1 MKDSGTILYRK
12 FLAGDANALEELV
25 RIYSDALVRFSYSY
39 VRDFQTA
46 EDIMADTFATLMIK
60 RKNFREIAQFKTYL
74 YKIARNKAIDHLRA
88 QKKVLPLTEQSAHS
102 PSAEEDLL
110 LRKREKQIF
119 IHIQNLAPQYAEV
132 LQLHYFAGFSVSD
145 MCKIL
150 HKSSKQVYNLLS
162 RAKLT
167 LKENFRKEGIS
178 HEDL

>member
-88 QKKVLPLTEQSAHS
+88 QKKFYPSPNKAHILLPQKRIFFCGNGKNRSSYTYKTSPRNMRKYCNCTISPDFLSAICVKYCTNHPSKSIIFFPAQNS
-102 PSAEEDLL
+102 PSKKISQG
-110 LRKREKQIF
+110 R
-119 IHIQNLAPQYAEV
+119 
-132 LQLHYFAGFSVSD
+132 YF
-145 MCKIL
+145 
-150 HKSSKQVYNLLS
+150 
-162 RAKLT
+162 T
-167 LKENFRKEGIS
+167 
-178 HEDL
+178 